1 MVNPVVLG
9 SGKSLFTSAD
19 LRIGVRLLE
28 ARPFGP
34 ATFCS
39 ATSRL
44 GRT

>member
-19 LRIGVRLLE
+19 LRISVRLLE
-28 ARPFGP
+28 PQVVPVRQR
-34 ATFCS
+34 S
-39 ATSRL
+39 APSRL